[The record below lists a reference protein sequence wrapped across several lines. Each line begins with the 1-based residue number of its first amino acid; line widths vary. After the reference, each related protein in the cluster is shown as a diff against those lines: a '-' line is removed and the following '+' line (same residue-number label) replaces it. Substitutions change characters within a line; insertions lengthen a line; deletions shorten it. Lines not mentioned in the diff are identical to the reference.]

1 MREDK
6 QKQKQS
12 TARGRVTR
20 RSGTKLFGAAPREQR
35 AERIRAFDEDNQQS
49 ERDDHR
55 DRRDY
60 RDERRDYRDERRDYR
75 DERRDYRDERRDYRD
90 ERRDYRDE
98 RRDYRDER
106 RDYRDERHDY
116 RDERRDYRDDRRD
129 YRDDRE
135 EARDTRRETRESTN
149 ERARAPRREKKASTR
164 VAKPTD
170 GQTELFAHQVIPYV
184 MFWVALFA
192 AVSFILRDLAGLSAS
207 AGAFGNWLA
216 DFLCRLLGIGAYVLP
231 LFLCV
236 LALRWKRFVREGI
249 LGKKIFLSAA
259 FLLLLSGIIHVFQDL
274 DRARC
279 MTEPAALLSAGQE
292 LVGGGL
298 LGGFVGEWL
307 GFCLRLPGTCL
318 LAIPLLVIIGI
329 YLVGLTPSV
338 LYQRINAK
346 MQMNRARRREERG
359 ANGGG
364 LTAAPA
370 RAALGKGGEGAEPAW
385 KKPQP
390 LSHGAVYDF
399 GEKEDDEIIDDAEPL
414 SEQEKVTASEDPLPT
429 SEKQPK
435 RRNADVLEILDI
447 PDDEPE
453 IVETSAPTAPPAT
466 TPEARAAAN
475 RTVEALL
482 RDMTGETG
490 TAAAAPTAPQT
501 LQTAAKDT
509 ASYYAPFALPVRPEP
524 KRARAEAPDH
534 SHIVIAPHAQNTSTA
549 VSDTYAAETPAAPA
563 ASVAT
568 PAQTV
573 GEEETLGNIRQ
584 TPYVPTP
591 AAPFTSRPAAATVP
605 SAQSPSYVTATSAPS
620 PVKPVAE
627 SVAPVMHTST
637 RGDIGSLADLFEEEP
652 ADDGA
657 ADAQSV
663 LDELFGTPTP
673 AEDIVT
679 DIDHTVTAA
688 DDIVAPV
695 SAVREPY
702 TATAPTTA
710 PAADDFEDDG
720 ISQSVQD
727 AAEDDYFDFGTVRET
742 PAAPAAPTVE
752 VRRESVAPQSVPAA
766 PSFTPPVQQAV
777 PVRVARPVV
786 QQAPVKDTPPP
797 APEVPPREYMR
808 PPISLLNEDKN
819 VRNDDFYE
827 EIEETKDILRNTLE
841 SFNIHIQDEIAYSH
855 GPSITRYELRPVAG
869 TSVRSVT
876 NRQDDIS
883 LNLASSVRIEAPIP
897 GKPAIGVEVP
907 NKVRETVYM
916 RTMLES
922 AEYKNSTDPLEVPL
936 GLDVGGSVRMCNLVK
951 MPHLL
956 VAGTTGSG
964 KSVCINSILVS
975 LIYKTSPK
983 DLRLILI
990 DPKQI
995 EFAPYEHVPH
1005 LYMPIVTDM
1014 QRAAGALACAVQEME
1029 RRFQLIKD
1037 VGVRNIES
1045 YNAAVANDP
1054 DREHLP
1060 YMIIVIDEFADLKM
1074 SCSNND
1080 PENFTCRLAQKARAA
1095 GIHLIIGTQRPSV
1108 DVITGKLKT
1117 NIPSRIAFMVKQQ
1130 VDSRTIL
1137 DVNGAEALTGR
1148 GDMLYMA
1155 TNSQDKAPV
1164 RIQGAFVSDGELDRV
1179 ISFVRKNNDPV
1190 QYNQAFMD
1198 QIEIEMAK
1206 AQNNG
1211 KKADFDDFGDDDDS
1225 GEDPK
1230 FVEAVK
1236 LAIDTQK
1243 VATSLL
1249 QRRLGVGYGR
1259 AAKIIDR
1266 MEELGLVSASEGNK
1280 PRQILPAAQGY
1291 LNHLAAEDEGDTDDF
1306 NDYS

>member
-6 QKQKQS
+6 QEKGTS
-12 TARGRVTR
+12 ARRVTR
-20 RSGTKLFGAAPREQR
+20 RSGTKLFGAAPRARQ
-35 AERIRAFDEDNQQS
+35 AEPISAFDEDSAVGRRDRRQDQHRDEYD
-49 ERDDHR
+49 ERRRDHR
-55 DRRDY
+55 DDRRDY
-60 RDERRDYRDERRDYR
+60 RDERDDYRDD
-75 DERRDYRDERRDYRD
+75 
-90 ERRDYRDE
+90 
-98 RRDYRDER
+98 
-106 RDYRDERHDY
+106 
-116 RDERRDYRDDRRD
+116 RRDYRDDRRD
-129 YRDDRE
+129 YRDDR
-135 EARDTRRETRESTN
+135 RDYRDDRRDYRDDRRDYRDDRRDYRDDRRDYRDDRRDYRDDRRDYRDDRRSAAHN
-149 ERARAPRREKKASTR
+149 ERERAPRHEERRQSQTLRTSPRTAD
-164 VAKPTD
+164 P
-170 GQTELFAHQVIPYV
+170 TELFAHQVIPYV
-184 MFWVALFA
+184 MFWGALFA

-216 DFLCRLLGIGAYVLP
+216 DFLCRLFGVGAYVLP
-231 LFLCV
+231 LFLAV
-236 LALRWKRFVREGI
+236 ISLRWKRFVRAGV
-249 LGKKIFLSAA
+249 LGKKLFLSAA

-279 MTEPAALLSAGQE
+279 ITDSALLLSSGQE

-298 LGGFVGEWL
+298 FGGFVGEWL

-318 LAIPLLVIIGI
+318 LAIPLLIIIGI
-329 YLVGLTPSV
+329 YLVGLTPGV
-338 LYQRINAK
+338 LYQRVNAK
-346 MQMNRARRREERG
+346 MQMKRTNHREGQGGVLAAQTPPARQALAE
-359 ANGGG
+359 
-364 LTAAPA
+364 APA
-370 RAALGKGGEGAEPAW
+370 EEW
-385 KKPQP
+385 KRPQP
-390 LSHGAVYDF
+390 LSRGAVYDF
-399 GEKEDDEIIDDAEPL
+399 GEDEHDAVIDDAVLSDTDTDTAMPPL
-414 SEQEKVTASEDPLPT
+414 QTKEEH
-429 SEKQPK
+429 SEKATA
-435 RRNADVLEILDI
+435 RRHADVLDLLDI

-453 IVETSAPTAPPAT
+453 IVETAPS
-466 TPEARAAAN
+466 AAAIRETLKARESAN
-475 RTVEALL
+475 RAVDELL
-482 RDMTGETG
+482 RDMAGEAVAAEPVAETSAAS
-490 TAAAAPTAPQT
+490 TASNAAAEAGN
-501 LQTAAKDT
+501 
-509 ASYYAPFALPVRPEP
+509 YYAPFALPVRPEP
-524 KRARAEAPDH
+524 KRSRTEAPDH
-534 SHIVIAPHAQNTSTA
+534 SHIVIAPHTA
-549 VSDTYAAETPAAPA
+549 EAA
-563 ASVAT
+563 ASAASTPTEAYPSLRKEEVAVT
-568 PAQTV
+568 SAASAA
-573 GEEETLGNIRQ
+573 EEETLGNIRQ
-584 TPYVPTP
+584 TPYVAPQKEPFFYQEAAPKAPAAAPAPTP
-591 AAPFTSRPAAATVP
+591 AV
-605 SAQSPSYVTATSAPS
+605 
-620 PVKPVAE
+620 E
-627 SVAPVMHTST
+627 APVS
-637 RGDIGSLADLFEEEP
+637 RGDLGSLADLFEDEP
-652 ADDGA
+652 EDA
-657 ADAQSV
+657 AVSDTASV
-663 LDELFGTPTP
+663 LDELFGEAPEENAVVDEAVVPVATPT
-673 AEDIVT
+673 
-679 DIDHTVTAA
+679 
-688 DDIVAPV
+688 V
-695 SAVREPY
+695 SY
-702 TATAPTTA
+702 TAVAMEEAPTVDA
-710 PAADDFEDDG
+710 PLANESEADADSDEDEG
-720 ISQSVQD
+720 
-727 AAEDDYFDFGTVRET
+727 YFDLGTVHT
-742 PAAPAAPTVE
+742 SAAPAAPE
-752 VRRESVAPQSVPAA
+752 VKAPVAPVFATREPISTYQAPVQPVQPVQPATPA
-766 PSFTPPVQQAV
+766 RPVPPVQT
-777 PVRVARPVV
+777 PRVERPVV
-786 QQAPVKDTPPP
+786 QQTPVRDIAPPT
-797 APEVPPREYMR
+797 PEVVMHEYVR
-808 PPISLLNEDKN
+808 PSVFLLNEDKN
-819 VRNDDFYE
+819 VRNNDFYE
-827 EIEETKDILRNTLE
+827 EIEDTKEILRNTLE

-922 AEYKNSTDPLEVPL
+922 KEYVNSTDPLEVPL

-975 LIYKTSPK
+975 LIYKTSPR

-1045 YNAAVANDP
+1045 YNEAVANDP

-1060 YMIIVIDEFADLKM
+1060 YMLIVIDEFADLKM

-1164 RIQGAFVSDGELDRV
+1164 RILGAFVSDGELDRV

-1211 KKADFDDFGDDDDS
+1211 KKADFDDFGDENDS

-1236 LAIDTQK
+1236 LAIETQK

-1266 MEELGLVSASEGNK
+1266 MEDLGLVSASDGNK

-1291 LNHLAAEDEGDTDDF
+1291 LNHLAAEEDGGTDEF
-1306 NDYS
+1306 NDYGM